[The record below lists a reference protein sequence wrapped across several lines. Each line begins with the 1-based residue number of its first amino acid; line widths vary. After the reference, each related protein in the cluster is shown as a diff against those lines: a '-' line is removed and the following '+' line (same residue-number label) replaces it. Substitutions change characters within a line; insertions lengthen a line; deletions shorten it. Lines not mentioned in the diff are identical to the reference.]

1 MFPWQLP
8 AVSHKWRTRLET
20 FFFSGNLSPKS
31 TKESL
36 AKYLGLDAT
45 PYLRSSSWVE
55 LPLDQSGKSLGFAY
69 VSVPTHLGT
78 HMVDLNN
85 TKYMEKRIV
94 VQPVYGKGS
103 QPSMY
108 SGPNVLVPFDVGNYA
123 SGMWPRPGNIRNR
136 RYGGHPI
143 SYEQVSIPVEKKL
156 NLIDVAINLTN
167 KMWVYFISCC
177 IHIVVKSSCF
187 WYIVVWG
194 L

>member
-1 MFPWQLP
+1 MIKFLRPFIIINFPIAYLDQN
-8 AVSHKWRTRLET
+8 VSMATAYFNSQTKIKLQT
-20 FFFSGNLSPKS
+20 FFSPGNLSPKS

-36 AKYLGLDAT
+36 TKYLGLDAT

-78 HMVDLNN
+78 HMFDLNN
-85 TKYMEKRIV
+85 TKYMDKRIA
-94 VQPVYGKGS
+94 VQPVFGKGS

-108 SGPNVLVPFDVGNYA
+108 SSPNVFVPFDMGNYG
-123 SGMWPRPGNIRNR
+123 SGAWSRPGNIRNR

-156 NLIDVAINLTN
+156 TLIDVAINLTN
-167 KMWVYFISCC
+167 KM
-177 IHIVVKSSCF
+177 
-187 WYIVVWG
+187 
-194 L
+194 